1 MYLLSL
7 KIIFVVLL
15 HFSNQSSIHGSS
27 FAKQKYLFLKNIWF
41 TRCYKNIY
49 LKYNLHA
56 NYTWVSNTVPSTTP
70 SWPVIFW
77 ITCISLQNCV
87 FKQVVWSAWFLTST
101 VRTFWT
107 MAAALIKY
115 KTLTQFKQDIMCT
128 LPMELKKVPTCF
140 LALVSY
146 IKFLLDLRRTKN
158 TNDLLL

>member
-1 MYLLSL
+1 
-7 KIIFVVLL
+7 
-15 HFSNQSSIHGSS
+15 
-27 FAKQKYLFLKNIWF
+27 
-41 TRCYKNIY
+41 
-49 LKYNLHA
+49 
-56 NYTWVSNTVPSTTP
+56 
-70 SWPVIFW
+70 
-77 ITCISLQNCV
+77 
-87 FKQVVWSAWFLTST
+87 
-101 VRTFWT
+101 